1 MLYKLA
7 MMQNTIENGTGY
19 KKSPVNINKNNNN
32 MEKRN
37 YRGQIPFNLTDFW
50 FCEGFFFAW
59 LASLFVYT
67 HSFEAN
73 VPLIL

>member
-37 YRGQIPFNLTDFW
+37 YRGQIPFNLTDF
-50 FCEGFFFAW
+50 
-59 LASLFVYT
+59 
-67 HSFEAN
+67 
-73 VPLIL
+73 